1 MNDEGESLP
10 TVALEKRF
18 KSTMMVGMSVRDDER
33 A

>member
-1 MNDEGESLP
+1 MNNKGESLP

-18 KSTMMVGMSVRDDER
+18 ESAMMVGMSVRDDKR